1 MKIRNGFVTNS
12 SSSSFLISYNKKDI
26 DNELANGSEFSKK
39 LCRDVLQF
47 LDLADQFD
55 TLEEYMEYYDYENI
69 ESFKK
74 NHYSANEVIETFESG
89 KALALFSIPYA
100 DPEGINT
107 EEVLKSFS
115 IFTVI
120 YEDG

>member
-26 DNELANGSEFSKK
+26 DNELMNGSEFSKK
-39 LCRDVLQF
+39 LCRDVLEF
-47 LDLADQFD
+47 LNLAEQFD
-55 TLEEYMEYYDYENI
+55 TLESYMEYYGLEDVEDFKEN
-69 ESFKK
+69 E
-74 NHYSANEVIETFESG
+74 YSANEVIETFESG
-89 KALALFSIPYA
+89 KALALFIIPYA
-100 DPEGINT
+100 EPKGINT
-107 EEVLKSFS
+107 KKVLKSFS

>member
-1 MKIRNGFVTNS
+1 LV
-12 SSSSFLISYNKKDI
+12 SYDKESLL
-26 DNELANGSEFSKK
+26 NEIETGSEFSKK
-39 LCRDVLQF
+39 VCIDISNI
-47 LDLADQFD
+47 LDLAERFD
-55 TLEEYMEYYDYENI
+55 SVEDYIKYYDYEDV
-69 ESFKK
+69 EEFKE
-74 NHYSANEVIETFESG
+74 NDYSANEIIETFESG

-100 DPEGINT
+100 EPEGINT